1 MLSPESEGGMEI
13 TLLGTGNPQP
23 NPNRSGPSNHL
34 SIGGQSVLLDC
45 GNGAVYQMARS
56 GLDVKDVDYLFLT
69 HMHSDH
75 TIDLAHVL
83 ITGWV
88 RYRDKPIKIVGP
100 KQTKEFVKRV
110 LHAFEFDLRLRK
122 LEERVGLDVMNV
134 EVIEIGDGE
143 SFETDTWKA
152 TAVEV
157 EHGYVKPA
165 LGFVFDDGMAKVM
178 VSGDTTGCD
187 AVTNASRGTDLL
199 IHELMR
205 DSDAGDPHDEKLA
218 AFPELRRRIIE
229 SHTCPHMLGPIAKDA
244 DVPRLALTHMSANT
258 DDAWIR
264 GILDE
269 DYKGEVLMGE
279 DLMKITV

>member
-1 MLSPESEGGMEI
+1 MEI

-45 GNGAVYQMARS
+45 GNGTVYQMVRS

-100 KQTKEFVKRV
+100 AQTKEFVARV
-110 LHAFEFDLRLRK
+110 LHAFEFDLRLRR
-122 LEERVGLDVMNV
+122 LEERVGADVMNV
-134 EVIEIGDGE
+134 EVVEIADGE

-165 LGFVFDDGMAKVM
+165 LGFVFDDGKAKVM

-187 AVTNASRGTDLL
+187 AVTEASRGTDLL
-199 IHELMR
+199 VHELMR
-205 DSDAGDPHDEKLA
+205 DSDAGDPHGEKLA
-218 AFPELRRRIIE
+218 EFPELRRRIIE
-229 SHTCPHMLGPIAKDA
+229 SHTCPHMLGPIAKEA

-258 DDAWIR
+258 EDSWIR
-264 GILDE
+264 GIIGE
-269 DYKGEVLMGE
+269 EYKGEVLLGE